1 MFAGAVSIGAH
12 LIGNT
17 DILLVRDFDTVAH
30 NVPEDVCVNRCID
43 MCVWTACVCVHGHVY
58 RHVNDTCYCTHKMY
72 IGMCVGL
79 YIGMCIGRR
88 TV

>member
-30 NVPEDVCVNRCID
+30 NVPFDRL
-43 MCVWTACVCVHGHVY
+43 AL
-58 RHVNDTCYCTHKMY
+58 
-72 IGMCVGL
+72 GL
-79 YIGMCIGRR
+79 ALLGLAWD
-88 TV
+88 